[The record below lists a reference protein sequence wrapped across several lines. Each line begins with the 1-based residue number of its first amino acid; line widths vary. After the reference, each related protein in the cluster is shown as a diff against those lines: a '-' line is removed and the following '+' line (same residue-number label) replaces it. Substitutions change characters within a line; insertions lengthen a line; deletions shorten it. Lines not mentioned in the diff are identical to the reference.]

1 MPAVHVEAPSFF
13 HDMHLQNVRR
23 DTQSKAAEV
32 LAMQSK
38 KNRGHDHQN
47 EPSSAANLPAQIP

>member
-1 MPAVHVEAPSFF
+1 MEE
-13 HDMHLQNVRR
+13 R

-47 EPSSAANLPAQIP
+47 EPSSAANLRAQIPW